1 MKLIKSKNCDVNYL
15 AQVVNITTF
24 QQHPDPEVRK
34 LKIAQVD
41 GYKVVVGIDSK
52 PGWYVYFP
60 TLSQINKDFLSFNNL
75 FRNKEL
81 NSNIEKS
88 GFFEDNCKVSAI
100 KLRGQVS
107 EGFLIEFELFN
118 SWLLNSVNKGIDDP
132 SFIEFDSVKD
142 GDKEFQVVKK
152 YVKGGSRVHTHS
164 KGTGEKPKGIDKVI
178 PSQFRF
184 HYDTV
189 LLKKCPTV
197 IGPNDLLSITQKIHG
212 TSGISAFVMC
222 NKEKTWKDKIIDFI
236 NDKILKLKPIDYIDY
251 EYLFASRT
259 KVLNKY
265 SQREPEKSVWY
276 YAHEF
281 IKPRLIPGMT
291 IYYEIV
297 GFMPTGGC
305 IQKGYD
311 YGCIPPTQDY
321 KPELNFKVR
330 PYRITLT
337 NVKGEVHEFSAREVQ
352 QWCKENFLTPVYQ
365 HYYGY
370 AKDLYPQINPNDE
383 YYGQKFMENLA
394 NEEKFFMEQ
403 KDPTCRNDVYAEG
416 VVIKKENMK
425 SEAFKLKCFAFIK
438 GEIVNDEEN
447 IEDNA

>member
-15 AQVVNITTF
+15 AQVVNITSF
-24 QQHPDPEVRK
+24 QRHPDPEVKK
-34 LKIAQVD
+34 LKIAQVN

-75 FRNKEL
+75 FKNKEL

-88 GFFEDNCKVSAI
+88 GSFEDNCKVSAI

-118 SWLLNSVNKGIDDP
+118 NWLLNYIHKGIDNP
-132 SFIEFDSVKD
+132 SFVEFDSVKD
-142 GDKEFQVVKK
+142 GNDEFQIVKK
-152 YVKGGSRVHTHS
+152 YVKRESNIHNS
-164 KGTGEKPKGIDKVI
+164 KGEKQEGIDKVI
-178 PSQFRF
+178 LSQFRH

-189 LLKKCPTV
+189 ILKKCPNV
-197 IGPNDLLSITQKIHG
+197 IGPNDLLSITQKING
-212 TSGISAFVMC
+212 VSGVSAFVMC

-236 NDKILKLKPIDYIDY
+236 NDKILKLKPIDYVDY
-251 EYLFASRT
+251 DYLFSSKS
-259 KVLNKY
+259 KVLNRY
-265 SQREPEKSVWY
+265 SQVEPEKSVWY

-281 IKPRLIPGMT
+281 IKPYLIPGMT
-291 IYYEIV
+291 IYYEVV
-297 GFMPTGGC
+297 GFMPSGKC

-311 YGCIPPTQDY
+311 YDCVSPTKDY

-337 NVKGEVHEFSAREVQ
+337 NVNGDVHEFSAREVQ
-352 QWCKENFLTPVYQ
+352 QWCKANFLTPVYQ
-365 HYYGY
+365 YYYGY
-370 AKDLYPQINPNDE
+370 AKDLYPQIDPNDE

-394 NEEKFFMEQ
+394 DEEKFFMEQ
-403 KDPTCRNDVYAEG
+403 KDPTCRNNVYAEG
-416 VVIKKENMK
+416 VVIRKENMK
-425 SEAFKLKCFAFIK
+425 SEAFKLKCFAFTK
-438 GEIVNDEEN
+438 TEIVNDEEN

>member
-24 QQHPDPEVRK
+24 QQHPDPEVKK
-34 LKIAQVD
+34 LKIAQVN

-75 FRNKEL
+75 FKNKEL
-81 NSNIEKS
+81 NSNTEKS
-88 GFFEDNCKVSAI
+88 GSFEDNCKVSAI

-118 SWLLNSVNKGIDDP
+118 NWLLSYINKGIDNP
-132 SFIEFDSVKD
+132 SFVEFDSVKD
-142 GDKEFQVVKK
+142 GNDEFQIVKK
-152 YVKGGSRVHTHS
+152 YVKRESNIHNS
-164 KGTGEKPKGIDKVI
+164 KGEKQEGIDKVI
-178 PSQFRF
+178 LSQFRY

-189 LLKKCPTV
+189 ILKKCPNV
-197 IGPNDLLSITQKIHG
+197 IGPNDLLSITQKING
-212 TSGISAFVMC
+212 VSGVSAFVMC
-222 NKEKTWKDKIIDFI
+222 NKEKIWKDKIIDFI
-236 NDKILKLKPIDYIDY
+236 NDKILKLKSIDYVDY
-251 EYLFASRT
+251 DYLFSSKS
-259 KVLNKY
+259 KVLNRY
-265 SQREPEKSVWY
+265 SQVKPEKSVWY

-281 IKPRLIPGMT
+281 IKPYLIPGMT
-291 IYYEIV
+291 IYYEVV
-297 GFMPTGGC
+297 GFMPSGKC

-311 YGCIPPTQDY
+311 YGCIPPTQNY
-321 KPELNFKVR
+321 KSELNFKVR

-337 NVKGEVHEFSAREVQ
+337 NVNGDVHEFSAREVQ
-352 QWCKENFLTPVYQ
+352 QWCKANFLTPVYQ

-370 AKDLYPQINPNDE
+370 AKDLYPQIDPNDE

-394 NEEKFFMEQ
+394 NEEKIFMEQ
-403 KDPTCRNDVYAEG
+403 KDPTCRNNVYAEG
-416 VVIKKENMK
+416 IVIRKENMK
-425 SEAFKLKCFAFIK
+425 SEAFKLKCFAFTK
-438 GEIVNDEEN
+438 TEIVNDEEN